1 MLGRAALSEARTVE
15 RPGVQNSLDL
25 SRRQQ
30 IASGQKCASHSTEN
44 RCACFGVV
52 ESQKSPKAMRRAE
65 VQTSSR
71 SDEMRFLRISDKGP
85 ERSSGN
91 SGDDTQVKS
100 YCSERFISSISS
112 PYDLRGLANPPI
124 RIDVHEL
131 PCVYRPR
138 VVFTHCNE
146 SVTSAELSTA
156 NLQKNMRRPSPI
168 CKLTCSQCTNDIG
181 RHPAE
186 DVPWQGF

>member
-138 VVFTHCNE
+138 VVITM
-146 SVTSAELSTA
+146 SASAETEYGQLA
-156 NLQKNMRRPSPI
+156 EKLRRPSPI